1 MSDLPPSPGNSRSHR
16 SRLGFPAAFL
26 GSIIAVVL
34 FSAFALWRCEKV
46 ATTVAAQPGEIAARA
61 AQAFKEI
68 LQVQPRVIV
77 NEHVVLNQASP
88 VLELAVLSREV
99 EVEREFEHTWMGS
112 TKRIRLRGVYRI
124 KTGFDLTQPFSVELS
139 DAPGVPAKVSLPA
152 PKILS
157 VEPAHV
163 EVLALENG
171 LWNKVQPENLEAELA
186 ALPDEARRKAFRIG
200 VVREAEESI
209 VKQLSA
215 RFPQPPGVTVTIVPA
230 APPDFRPKD

>member
-1 MSDLPPSPGNSRSHR
+1 MPDPLPPTTDPAPARA
-16 SRLGFPAAFL
+16 RLGFPAAFL
-26 GSIIAVVL
+26 GSMVAFVL
-34 FSAFALWRCEKV
+34 LALFALWRCERV
-46 ATTVAAQPGEIAARA
+46 ATKVAAQPMEVAERA

-68 LQVQPRVIV
+68 LQIQPRVTI
-77 NEHVVLNQASP
+77 NERVVLNQSSP

-99 EVEREFEHTWMGS
+99 EVEREFEHTWLGS
-112 TKRIRLRGVYRI
+112 TKRIRLRGVYVI
-124 KTGFDLTQPFSVELS
+124 KTGFDLTLPFSIELS
-139 DAPGVPAKVSLPA
+139 DAPGVAVKISLPA

-157 VEPAHV
+157 ADARRV

-171 LWNKVQPENLEAELA
+171 LWNRVQPENLESEIA
-186 ALPDEARRKAFRIG
+186 ALPEEAKRKAQRIG

-230 APPDFRPKD
+230 EPAEFRK